1 MLQPP
6 SSWAGSSAG
15 NEIANLN
22 SVSSVESRWGI
33 EPVLCVSG
41 GRSRRFPVPCSIQH
55 IQPPQPWDDE
65 GLADAS
71 AANPFVVFATA
82 LLPPHRVRGVIDVAT
97 PILIVVVV
105 G

>member
-1 MLQPP
+1 M
-6 SSWAGSSAG
+6 
-15 NEIANLN
+15 
-22 SVSSVESRWGI
+22 
-33 EPVLCVSG
+33 
-41 GRSRRFPVPCSIQH
+41 PCSIQH